1 MLTIR
6 HDPSGITGQRRIAWD
21 YTRTIQDNIAFQL
34 RDGGGCTLLVNGIEI
49 NPLTCRDLDRVPTIA
64 DQVTV
69 IQRPSGLDPVT
80 LAIIAVVSAVAT
92 YVLMPRPPG
101 ANVSKDSPNNSL
113 TAQTNIA
120 RAYQAIP
127 DVYGSRRV
135 WPDLIQP
142 STIEYINH
150 VKFITEWLCVSR
162 GKGTVSNV
170 QYADTPLADITG
182 ASYEIFEPSGAGYPE
197 NATTTISNVVE
208 TFACQ
213 DVDGQEIEPPTPYAE
228 LTEIGDFSGVVTETE
243 FTVTMADDPK
253 WDNLKSLSGTGTAV
267 VSFIR
272 GFEDY
277 FSETCDLV
285 SYSVASGDVTFV
297 FEGPDPWPA
306 TSSGSASITI
316 DPDGSTPHT
325 SGPFTL
331 PLASQKIRV
340 NTVFLRGLRGTVV
353 INAEWWQIDGS
364 GTEISGTRED
374 ADHTFTADTLDQRFF
389 TTDITPAAGNGRYR
403 IQFTRTTAD
412 LGNGA
417 DVAKLEAV
425 FAMRTYATKTLP
437 GVTVARVTTRAT
449 QEATGLKERKFN
461 LRFARHVRTL
471 TTDTLSASSNFAR
484 IMSHIWT
491 VAGNDIAELD
501 TTAMQAINTE
511 HGETSALLRFDGS
524 LDDADMSLGER
535 MQLVANHAR
544 CLMWRDG
551 TKWTVTRDQA
561 RDYPDIQLDY
571 RNLSA
576 SGESAISYAAHL
588 PASFDGVEVEYT
600 NETTQATKAYV
611 RLTVASGTAVP
622 GVSSNPRKIKL
633 MGCANTAQATNRAY
647 LEANKLIYQRTSVTD
662 EVLNDGG
669 IIGPGSLVRW
679 IDPNDFY
686 GDDGLQAG
694 EVLAIAG
701 STITTSEPMNW
712 NGETTGRIMFTGI
725 DGARMGAPVVATPG
739 ANAYS
744 VTLASVPGGLYVA
757 GEGAQL
763 GSRYAF
769 TTGMTEAETEAAG
782 LFTVVGM
789 KPASNGQAYTLELTQ
804 YDTRIYSAD

>member
-6 HDPSGITGQRRIAWD
+6 KDPAGITGQNRYVWD
-21 YTRTIQDNIAFQL
+21 YSRTIQDNIACYMA
-34 RDGGGCTLLVNGIEI
+34 DGSGCTLLVNGMEVD
-49 NPLTCRDLDRVPTIA
+49 PLTCRDLDRMPTIA

-69 IQRPSGLDPVT
+69 IQRPAGLDPIT
-80 LAIIAVVSAVAT
+80 LAIIAVVAAVAT

-113 TAQTNIA
+113 TAQSNLA

-142 STIEYINH
+142 STVEYIDH
-150 VKFITEWLCVSR
+150 VKFVTEWLCISR
-162 GKGTVSNV
+162 GQGTISEVK
-170 QYADTPLADITG
+170 YADTPLSDITG
-182 ASYEIFEPSGAGYPE
+182 ASYEIFYPFGSGYPE
-197 NATTTISNVVE
+197 NGVTTIDDVVE
-208 TFACQ
+208 TFACP
-213 DVDGQEIEPPTPYAE
+213 DVDGQEIEPPTPYPAI
-228 LTEIGDFSGVVTETE
+228 TETGDFSGVATDTE
-243 FTVTMADDPK
+243 FTVTVPDDAKWAD
-253 WDNLKSLSGTGTAV
+253 LKAAAGTGTALVAFTRGVGDEFSATCDV
-267 VSFIR
+267 VS
-272 GFEDY
+272 Y
-277 FSETCDLV
+277 V
-285 SYSVASGDVTFV
+285 VAAGDVTFT
-297 FEGPDPWPA
+297 FDGPAWPA
-306 TSSGSASITI
+306 TASGTASITI
-316 DPDGSTPHT
+316 DLDGVVTHT

-353 INAEWWQIDGS
+353 INAEWWQIDGE
-364 GTEISGTRED
+364 GVEISGTRED

-417 DVAKLEAV
+417 DVAKLESV

-449 QEATGLKERKFN
+449 QEATGFRDRKFN
-461 LRFARHVRTL
+461 LRFARYVRTL
-471 TTDTLSASSNFAR
+471 TSDTISASSNFAR
-484 IMSHIWT
+484 IMAHIWT

-501 TTAMQAINTE
+501 TAAMQAINTE

-535 MQLVANHAR
+535 LQLVANHAR

-576 SGESAISYAAHL
+576 GGESAISYAAHL

-600 NETTQATKAYV
+600 NETTQATKAYL

-622 GVSSNPRKIKL
+622 GVASNPRKIKL

-694 EVLAIAG
+694 EVLAIDG
-701 STITTSEPMNW
+701 GTITTSEPLNW
-712 NGETTGRIMFTGI
+712 NGQTSGRIMFTGI
-725 DGARMGAPVVATPG
+725 DGARLGAPVVATPG
-739 ANAYS
+739 GGAYS
-744 VTLASVPGGLYVA
+744 VTLASVPSGLYVA
-757 GEGAQL
+757 GDGAQL

-769 TTGMTEAETEAAG
+769 ATGMTEAETEAAG

-804 YDTRIYSAD
+804 YDSRIYSAD